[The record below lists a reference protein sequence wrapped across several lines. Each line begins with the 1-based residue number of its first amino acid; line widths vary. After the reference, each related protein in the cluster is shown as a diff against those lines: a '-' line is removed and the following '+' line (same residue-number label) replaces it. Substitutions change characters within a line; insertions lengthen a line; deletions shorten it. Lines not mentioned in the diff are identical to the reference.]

1 MSAGPRSGV
10 GRRIAYYRR
19 IARLSQRELA
29 AAAHIHI
36 GTLRK
41 IEQGSRGVGD
51 NVLEAIAAALRIDPS
66 RLLADREQAS
76 SRLRASMPAL
86 SAAIAAYDL
95 PDDGPVR
102 PVPELRT
109 AVEAMVNWRL
119 AAQYVQIVRHAPDL
133 LAELLR
139 GLHTAPPSHK
149 AELARL
155 VVAACRAADAVAYK
169 FGAFDLSARFIEL
182 MRWAARQAHDRLLE
196 AVVAYVRTE
205 TFFAARAHTAGLR
218 ALETAIDA
226 APPPGRA
233 QETAVRG
240 ALHMRAAVIAGCA
253 GDAAAATTH
262 LDHARRLADQVLEGV
277 YCGTA
282 FGPSSV
288 RIHEVSVAVSLGH
301 DHIQRALDIG
311 RHWTPQPELPEERR
325 SGFFIELARAQ
336 LWAGCAD
343 DAFASLQTARRIAP
357 QHTRD
362 HQWVRQDAATL
373 RRLKRADA
381 HSLTS
386 FTEWCHAT

>member
-169 FGAFDLSARFIEL
+169 FGAFDLSARFIEADAL
-182 MRWAARQAHDRLLE
+182 GRPPGARSAAGSRGG
-196 AVVAYVRTE
+196 VRTNRDVLRRPRPHRRI
-205 TFFAARAHTAGLR
+205 TGLGNRHRRRAPSR
-218 ALETAIDA
+218 
-226 APPPGRA
+226 PR
-233 QETAVRG
+233 
-240 ALHMRAAVIAGCA
+240 A
-253 GDAAAATTH
+253 GDGRTRSAA
-262 LDHARRLADQVLEGV
+262 HARRR
-277 YCGTA
+277 YR
-282 FGPSSV
+282 GP
-288 RIHEVSVAVSLGH
+288 
-301 DHIQRALDIG
+301 
-311 RHWTPQPELPEERR
+311 RR
-325 SGFFIELARAQ
+325 
-336 LWAGCAD
+336 
-343 DAFASLQTARRIAP
+343 
-357 QHTRD
+357 
-362 HQWVRQDAATL
+362 
-373 RRLKRADA
+373 
-381 HSLTS
+381 
-386 FTEWCHAT
+386 